1 LNFQIIRSFVDNSKA
16 HLNYSRI
23 LCFVYSLNLN
33 SIFDEKKFLSYF
45 YKFNTV
51 LRCIYTRRYSS
62 HIVCNFYFNPLQRG
76 LVAAI
81 FYSDDAINFMQ
92 FRSAIANHI
101 LVLNAREIFQIL
113 CPNCEFSFFGLW
125 KRRLTFHNLI
135 FCSFCAFVKIF

>member
-1 LNFQIIRSFVDNSKA
+1 MKIEQKFILKKYLKWIETYFWKDNNAGNK
-16 HLNYSRI
+16 I
-23 LCFVYSLNLN
+23 
-33 SIFDEKKFLSYF
+33 DSYW
-45 YKFNTV
+45 V

-62 HIVCNFYFNPLQRG
+62 HIACNFYFNPLQRG

-81 FYSDDAINFMQ
+81 FYLDDAINAMQ

-125 KRRLTFHNLI
+125 KLRLTFHNLI
-135 FCSFCAFVKIF
+135 FCSFCSFVKFF